1 MKKSLIAL
9 AVAGVMAAP
18 AAFAATSNVDVYGK
32 IRVSIN
38 SIDGDWGMMDQAS
51 RIGFKGSEDL
61 GGGLKAIWQVES
73 GFQATGDQEWE
84 LWPGDSGSLDQA
96 KNALAGR
103 NTFVG
108 LSGGFGTFL
117 MGRHDTPYK
126 LAGSADLFADTL
138 GDAQG
143 AGGVIGAGRFDLRAD
158 SAIAYIT
165 PDFSGFHAAVAI
177 VSDYGLPQDDIADAW
192 SLALVYGNGPLKL
205 TAGYEDHMDAADET
219 AWKIN
224 GSYSFGDLTVGA
236 TYESQEVMGTDYDNW
251 LASVAYGMGPITLAL
266 QYGDTEANGFK
277 QWTLGAIYALSKRT
291 NVAVAYSNI
300 DPDGESSVDAFTIQ
314 MNHDF

>member
-9 AVAGVMAAP
+9 AVAGVVAAP

-32 IRVSIN
+32 IRIAMSSV
-38 SIDGDWGMMDQAS
+38 DGDWGLSDQAS

-61 GGGLKAIWQVES
+61 GGGLKAIWQIES
-73 GFQATGDQEWE
+73 GFTAAGDQLGAWT
-84 LWPGDSGSLDQA
+84 DSGPLGQDKA
-96 KNALAGR
+96 GVLASR

-108 LSGGFGTFL
+108 LAGGFGTFL

-126 LAGSADLFADTL
+126 LAGSADLFADTM

-143 AGGVIGAGRFDLRAD
+143 SGGIIGGGRFDLRAD

-165 PDFSGFHAAVAI
+165 PDYSGFHAAVAI
-177 VSDYGLPQDDIADAW
+177 VSDYALTTDVVDAW
-192 SLALVYGNGPLKL
+192 SLALVYANGPLKV
-205 TAGYEDHMDAADET
+205 TAGFEDHQDTADES
-219 AWKIN
+219 AWKLN
-224 GSYSFGDLTVGA
+224 GSYTIGDLTLGA
-236 TYESQEVMGTDYDNW
+236 TYESQEVFGTDYDNY
-251 LASVAYGMGPITLAL
+251 LVSAAYGMGPITLAL
-266 QYGDTEANGFK
+266 QYGDTETLGYK
-277 QWTLGAIYALSKRT
+277 QITAGAIYGLSKRT

-300 DPDGESSVDAFTIQ
+300 DPDGGSSIDVFTVQ